1 MKPLAEI
8 VSWVRSSLQVRRY
21 HQYFVHKEDT
31 IASHSCGVAL
41 FIHMIDPDAR
51 KEVLLAALTHDL
63 GESLTGDVPSPFKRM
78 LSREAA
84 KEIDVLEKNTLTA
97 HGLNYPER
105 LSPAEYK
112 LLKFAD
118 CFDGLAFCLEEK
130 RRGNSTLQAVGDKY
144 VSYLSDRLS
153 DAETEL
159 WFGRAQQ
166 IFTSLY
172 RHWSKS

>member
-1 MKPLAEI
+1 MKPLADI
-8 VSWVRSSLQVRRY
+8 VSWVRGALQVRRY

-41 FIHMIDPDAR
+41 FVHLIDPDAR

-63 GESLTGDVPSPFKRM
+63 GEVLTGDVPSPFKQM

-84 KEIDVLEKNTLTA
+84 KEIDILEKNA
-97 HGLNYPER
+97 VGSHGLNYAER
-105 LSPAEYK
+105 LSPGEYK

-130 RRGNSTLQAVGDKY
+130 RRGNTTLQSVGDKY
-144 VSYLSDRLS
+144 VTYLSDRLN

-159 WFGRAQQ
+159 WFTRAQT
-166 IFTSLY
+166 IFTSLF
-172 RHWSKS
+172 RSWSKA